1 MLMLKRKTSAG
12 WTLRAA
18 LALAVL
24 VPSQAR
30 AQERDPAGAQALF
43 DQARELSKKGRYSEA
58 CPKFLESN
66 RLDPGIGTQFH
77 LAECYEQSGKIATAW
92 ATYLDVASV
101 ARSSSQPDREKAAT
115 KRATQLEPRLPKL
128 VIDVPDASRV
138 TGLEVHRDGILMG
151 AVQWGVPVPV
161 DPGAHEITVSAP
173 GRKALQKT
181 VLLEESKPLTFSVP
195 ALEVEDAPAKV
206 VAAPVEAEPEPK
218 TEAAPA
224 AKPEE
229 PEQPEQPPAKTTSK
243 VDAMPVVLGA
253 AGVVGLAV
261 GTVFALKAQSTNKQ
275 SKQHCDSDQV
285 NMCDSTGV
293 GLRND
298 ALTQGNVAT
307 VGAISGG
314 ALLVAAAIVWRV
326 EVTSKKTTASSSHGL
341 RASAAIM
348 PGSAAFYLQ
357 GGF

>member
-1 MLMLKRKTSAG
+1 MLKRKTSAG
-12 WTLRAA
+12 WALRAA
-18 LALAVL
+18 LVLAVL
-24 VPSQAR
+24 VPTQAR

-43 DQARELSKKGRYSEA
+43 DQARELSKAGRYSEA

-66 RLDPGIGTQFH
+66 RLDPGIGTQFR

-115 KRATQLEPRLPKL
+115 KHATQLEPRLPKL

-138 TGLEVHRDGILMG
+138 TGLEIHRDGILMG
-151 AVQWGVPVPV
+151 AVQWGAPVPV

-173 GRKALQKT
+173 GRRTLQKT
-181 VLLEESKPLTFSVP
+181 VQLEESKPLTFSVP
-195 ALEVEDAPAKV
+195 ALEVDDT
-206 VAAPVEAEPEPK
+206 AA
-218 TEAAPA
+218 EAAPA
-224 AKPEE
+224 TVNEEPAPTPPAKPASKPEE
-229 PEQPEQPPAKTTSK
+229 PEQPEERPAKTTSE
-243 VDAMPVVLGA
+243 VDALPVVLGA

-261 GTVFALKAQSTNKQ
+261 GAVFALKAQSTNKQ
-275 SKQHCDSDQV
+275 SKEHCNSDQV
-285 NMCDSTGV
+285 NDCDSTGV
-293 GLRND
+293 GLRNN
-298 ALTQGNVAT
+298 ALTDGNVGT
-307 VGAISGG
+307 IGAISGG

-326 EVTSKKTTASSSHGL
+326 EATSKKTTASSSHGL